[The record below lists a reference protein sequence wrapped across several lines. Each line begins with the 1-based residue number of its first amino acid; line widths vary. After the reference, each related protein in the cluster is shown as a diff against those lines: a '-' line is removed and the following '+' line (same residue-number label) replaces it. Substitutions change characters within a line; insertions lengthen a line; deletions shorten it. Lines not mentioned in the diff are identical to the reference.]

1 MKMKIHIDIVLIH
14 QYNSTKRKT
23 MMKETETSPIAFSLD
38 AKSGVPYYKQIILQ
52 VQMAI
57 ADGRLSKGTRLP
69 TVRSLAVD
77 LSINP
82 NTVARAYSEMEIREI
97 VVTQQGSGTFIS
109 DKEITIDAIER
120 ERILTEITRSYII
133 KAASYGFNLEEI
145 ISHIK
150 ELGIDIEAKGA
161 QR

>member
-1 MKMKIHIDIVLIH
+1 
-14 QYNSTKRKT
+14 
-23 MMKETETSPIAFSLD
+23 MMKETETSPIVFSLD
-38 AKSGVPYYKQIILQ
+38 ANSGVPYYKQIILQ

-97 VVTQQGSGTFIS
+97 VVTQQGSGTFIN

-150 ELGIDIEAKGA
+150 ELGVDIEAKGA
-161 QR
+161 KK

>member
-1 MKMKIHIDIVLIH
+1 
-14 QYNSTKRKT
+14 
-23 MMKETETSPIAFSLD
+23 MMKETEASPIVFSLD
-38 AKSGVPYYKQIILQ
+38 ANSGVPYYKQIILQ

-133 KAASYGFNLEEI
+133 KATSYGFNLEEI

-150 ELGIDIEAKGA
+150 ELGVDIEAKGA
-161 QR
+161 RK